1 MGKISKN
8 TIAAAAIGVIT
19 AIYLREAF
27 QLPFGAARMPD
38 MGFVPVLAGFLV
50 LGICVLLIAKDLLY
64 PAKAPS
70 EETPANDNNKEDKG
84 NSRRPLLL
92 SLALIVYPLIL
103 TPVGFIPSTIGLMF
117 YCLWVMKYRG
127 WVGSLVIALL
137 ATGAAHLLF
146 AVWLHVPFPKGILG

>member
-8 TIAAAAIGVIT
+8 TKAASAIGIIT

-27 QLPFGAARMPD
+27 QLPFGAAKMPD
-38 MGFVPVLAGFLV
+38 MGFVPVLTGFLV
-50 LGICVLLIAKDLLY
+50 LGICVLLIAKDLLS
-64 PAKAPS
+64 PAKALS
-70 EETPANDNNKEDKG
+70 AETPANDGKG
-84 NSRRPLLL
+84 TGSSRGPLLL

-103 TPVGFIPSTIGLMF
+103 TPVGFIPSTIALMF
-117 YCLWVMKYRG
+117 YCLLVMKYRG

-146 AVWLHVPFPKGILG
+146 AVWLHVPFPKGILE